1 MGLLALLLS
10 ASLGAT
16 SAAPPLVARGA
27 AELPTLSHALPA
39 EPATTAPVAAAPIV
53 APNVSG
59 KYFGAR
65 YYGSKIGRFT
75 TVDPVYTWREN
86 LVDPQR
92 WNRYAY
98 ARNNPLRYVDPDGRV
113 LVLAGTQSARTLATS
128 IANGGL
134 FGQQLVIGSNGV
146 ASLKRTAEQGPP
158 TQQQAAMA
166 EVLRSAIDDPKT
178 TSISLSEGSSSTAVG
193 SFYGRDIDVTDIAAF
208 GRGPVTPAAAAFG
221 HEIAEQYAGQVGGQ
235 SRAAAHAAG
244 SKAQGAISG
253 WTRGATDTSGLTNWQ
268 SLTGTTKTTSTQ
280 GQQTRDVTVKWNAG
294 NVEKVTQ

>member
-75 TVDPVYTWREN
+75 TTDPVYTWQEN

-98 ARNNPLRYVDPDGRV
+98 ARNNPLRYTDPDGRATV
-113 LVLAGTQSARTLATS
+113 DTISGWFNAVSSNFFLGGGRMQSYHPDYAAG
-128 IANGGL
+128 
-134 FGQQLVIGSNGV
+134 
-146 ASLKRTAEQGPP
+146 
-158 TQQQAAMA
+158 QAAGDRFSLA
-166 EVLRSAIDDPKT
+166 LGVLETGIGFGGGAVLEIP
-178 TSISLSEGSSSTAVG
+178 SLGT
-193 SFYGRDIDVTDIAAF
+193 VTI
-208 GRGPVTPAAAAFG
+208 PAAAIVTHGLGVSAT
-221 HEIAEQYAGQVGGQ
+221 
-235 SRAAAHAAG
+235 AAG
-244 SKAQGAISG
+244 YLFNEARKPSSQIRAEWEKSTGQPWPKDAKTGRNQDVSHERPLADGGTNDLSNVRPRPRDEHVQIHKDQGDYRRWGS
-253 WTRGATDTSGLTNWQ
+253 RRPQ
-268 SLTGTTKTTSTQ
+268 SSSP
-280 GQQTRDVTVKWNAG
+280 AE
-294 NVEKVTQ
+294 EKKPSE